1 MDNRTLRP
9 NPAAPSL
16 PHRSLLSHLSTYRI
30 PFNRPTT
37 SPNTAACI
45 GEALANGRL
54 AGNGPFTH
62 RCEAALETLTR
73 ARKAL
78 LTSSCTSALEL
89 SATLLD
95 AQPDD
100 EVIVPSFTFVSTA
113 NAFTMRGLRPVFADC
128 RPDTLNIDER
138 GLERLVGTRTRAIVV
153 MHYGGVACDMDAIL
167 DIARRHTLVVIEDNA
182 HGLFGRWRGQALG
195 TFGALATQSFHET
208 KNVTC
213 GEGGALL
220 LNDEALIERAE
231 VIREKGTNRS
241 RFFRGQVDKYT
252 WVDVGSNYLMSELQA
267 AALYAQ
273 LQHWETIQQARHV
286 IWQRYDEALRGW
298 AARHGVVTPTVPEE
312 CEHPAHLYYLL
323 LPSPE
328 RRDALIEYLRGR
340 SILAVFHYLP
350 LHLSPMGLRFG
361 GAAGDCPVTERVSE
375 RLVRL
380 PFYTDLTAADQ
391 DEVIDAVLGFSI

>member
-1 MDNRTLRP
+1 M
-9 NPAAPSL
+9 
-16 PHRSLLSHLSTYRI
+16 STYRI

-37 SPNTAACI
+37 SPDTAACI

-54 AGNGPFTH
+54 SGNGPFTH
-62 RCEAALETLTR
+62 RCEAALETLTG

-89 SATLLD
+89 SAMLLD
-95 AQPDD
+95 ARPDD

-113 NAFTMRGLRPVFADC
+113 NAFAMRGLRPVFADC

-138 GLERLVGTRTRAIVV
+138 NLERLVGPRTRALVV

-167 DIARRHTLVVIEDNA
+167 DLAGRHRLVVIEDNA
-182 HGLFGRWRGQALG
+182 HGLFGRWKGQALG

-220 LNDEALIERAE
+220 INDGTLIDRAE

-267 AALYAQ
+267 AALHAQ
-273 LQHWETIQQARHV
+273 LQDRERIQQARHA
-286 IWQRYDEALRGW
+286 IWQRYDEALCGW
-298 AARHGVVTPTVPEE
+298 AAERGIVTPTVPEG

-328 RRDALIEYLRGR
+328 QRDALIGYLRGLG
-340 SILAVFHYLP
+340 ILAVFHYLP
-350 LHLSPMGLRFG
+350 LHLSPMGLRYG
-361 GAAGDCPVTERVSE
+361 GAAGDCPVTERLSE

-380 PFYTDLTAADQ
+380 PFYTDLTATEQDQ
-391 DEVIDAVLGFSI
+391 VIDAVLGFSM